1 MAGIIEL
8 DNVSFTAEG
17 TLIVKN
23 FTYSFE
29 EGKTTAI
36 VGPSGSGKSTVLK
49 LAAGILVPTEG
60 EVRFRGNDVLAMNRQ
75 ENLDFRREASMVFQD
90 AALWANQN
98 LDQILDLPLLTH
110 FPEMPTGERKKRINE
125 VLGQVGYRRALS
137 ALNIRP
143 SALSMG
149 EQKLIA
155 FARALLCRPKLL
167 FLDEWTE
174 SLDDAAAN
182 RAAQIVR
189 LHRQDGNSV
198 IFVSHDFRFVK
209 GLADY
214 IVMIVGGAFSS
225 VYSHAQIENDEDLA
239 NRIENGITS

>member
-17 TLIVKN
+17 NLIVRN

-60 EVRFRGNDVLAMNRQ
+60 EVRFRGNDILAMNRQ

-98 LDQILDLPLLTH
+98 LDQILDLPLFTH
-110 FPEMPTGERKKRINE
+110 FPEMPVPERKKRINE
-125 VLGQVGYRRALS
+125 VLGQVGYRRAL
-137 ALNIRP
+137 NMRP

-189 LHRQDGNSV
+189 RHRQEGNSV

-214 IVMIVGGAFSS
+214 LVMIVGGAFSS

-239 NRIENGITS
+239 NRIESGITS

>member
-8 DNVSFTAEG
+8 DKVTFSADGNI
-17 TLIVKN
+17 IVRE
-23 FTYSFE
+23 FSYSFE

-60 EVRFRGNDVLAMNRQ
+60 VVNFRGNDIFAMSRQ

-98 LDQILDLPLLTH
+98 LDENLNLPLLTH
-110 FPEMPTGERKKRINE
+110 FPEMSAADRKRRVNE
-125 VLGQVGYRRALS
+125 VLGQVGYKRAL
-137 ALNIRP
+137 NMRP
-143 SALSMG
+143 SQLSMG

-174 SLDDAAAN
+174 SLDDSAAN

-189 LHRQDGNSV
+189 RHRQEGNSV

-225 VYSHAQIENDEDLA
+225 VVTHEQIENDEDLA
-239 NRIENGITS
+239 NRIESGITS

>member
-8 DNVSFTAEG
+8 DNVSFSAEG
-17 TLIVKN
+17 NLIVRN

-60 EVRFRGNDVLAMNRQ
+60 GVSFRGNDIFAMNRQ

-110 FPEMPTGERKKRINE
+110 FPEMTTPERKKRINE
-125 VLGQVGYRRALS
+125 VLGQVGYRRAL
-137 ALNIRP
+137 NMRP

-149 EQKLIA
+149 EQKLVA

-189 LHRQDGNSV
+189 RHRQDGNSV

-225 VYSHAQIENDEDLA
+225 VYSHAQIENDDDLA
-239 NRIENGITS
+239 NRIESGITS

>member
-8 DNVSFTAEG
+8 DNVTFSADDNV
-17 TLIVKN
+17 IVRN
-23 FTYSFE
+23 FSYSFE

-36 VGPSGSGKSTVLK
+36 VGPYGSGKSTVLK

-60 EVRFRGNDVLAMNRQ
+60 VVSFRGNDIFTMSRQ
-75 ENLDFRREASMVFQD
+75 ENLDFRKEASMVFQD

-98 LDQILDLPLLTH
+98 LDENLYLPLLTH
-110 FPEMPTGERKKRINE
+110 FPEMSAPERKKRVNE
-125 VLGQVGYRRALS
+125 VLGQVGYKRAL
-137 ALNIRP
+137 NMRP

-155 FARALLCRPKLL
+155 FARALLCGPKLL

-189 LHRQDGNSV
+189 RHRHEGNSV

-209 GLADY
+209 SLADY
-214 IVMIVGGAFSS
+214 ILMIVGGVFSN

-239 NRIENGITS
+239 NRIEDGITS